1 METSTKS
8 SAINL
13 GLYLGGLM
21 SIITILGYALYLELL
36 TKWWLGIILFI
47 AIIAFGIVS
56 ALKSKKM
63 QDGFITFKEAFSSYF
78 ITVAI
83 GILISMVISII
94 IFNFV
99 DPEAALALK
108 EKTIEASVQMMR
120 SFNAPEEAVATAVEQ
135 MEAQKNQFS
144 IAPQLQSNAIFLII
158 QAVIGLIVALI
169 VKRDPEKAL

>member
-8 SAINL
+8 SAINY
-13 GLYLGGLM
+13 GLYLGGILALV
-21 SIITILGYALYLELL
+21 TILGYALYLDLL
-36 TKWWLGIILFI
+36 TKWWLGIIFFI
-47 AIIAFGIVS
+47 LIIAFGIFS
-56 ALKSKKM
+56 SLKSKKM
-63 QDGFITFKEAFSSYF
+63 QGGFISFKEAFSGYF
-78 ITVAI
+78 ITVAV
-83 GILISMVISII
+83 GILISMVISIA

-99 DPEAALALK
+99 DPEAAIALK

-169 VKRDPEKAL
+169 VKRDPETV

>member
-21 SIITILGYALYLELL
+21 AITTILGYALYLELL
-36 TKWWLGIILFI
+36 TKWWLGILLFI
-47 AIIAFGIVS
+47 AIIVFGILS

-63 QDGFITFKEAFSSYF
+63 QGGFITFKEAFSSYF

-99 DPEAALALK
+99 DPEAAIALK
-108 EKTIEASVQMMR
+108 EKTIEATIQMMR
-120 SFNAPEEAVATAVEQ
+120 NFNAPEEAVAQTLEQ

-158 QAVIGLIVALI
+158 QAVIGLIIALI
-169 VKRDPEKAL
+169 VKRNPENA